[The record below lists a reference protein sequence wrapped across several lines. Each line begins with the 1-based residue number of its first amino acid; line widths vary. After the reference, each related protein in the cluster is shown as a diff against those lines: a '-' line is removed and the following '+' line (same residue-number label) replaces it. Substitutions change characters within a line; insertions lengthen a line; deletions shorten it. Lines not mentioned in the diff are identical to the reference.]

1 MGVHSNNC
9 CGPHG
14 SALQKA
20 KGTIS
25 ECTPERERD
34 HMGVHSSKRR
44 GPHESA
50 LVSYLFNRIRVYSHV
65 VPFAS
70 RSALRYSPFH
80 YLKCSP
86 MWSLISYWMHSHVV
100 RNNFWSALR
109 FGPHHFRKCTPKWSP
124 SPYRILS
131 REKTGTLPKSIAGTA
146 VTGFPNN
153 KTGVSR

>member
-50 LVSYLFNRIRVYSHV
+50 LVSYLFNRIRV
-65 VPFAS
+65 
-70 RSALRYSPFH
+70 
-80 YLKCSP
+80 
-86 MWSLISYWMHSHVV
+86 HSHVV
-100 RNNFWSALR
+100 SNKLLNALPCGPFCFLECTPMWSVTIFGVHSDLVLITFENALR
-109 FGPHHFRKCTPKWSP
+109 SDP
-124 SPYRILS
+124 PYKMLTFSKIIPF
-131 REKTGTLPKSIAGTA
+131 T
-146 VTGFPNN
+146 
-153 KTGVSR
+153 